1 MQCPMQQLAKLE
13 KTTAQSSTAQP
24 KALTKRERLVA
35 VGISLQHPYGQASG
49 LNTVFSLELAHP
61 TGRIN
66 YLLLAR
72 IEWVAGGANFY
83 TEITTQGRPCIKGVA
98 TSTGD
103 LDCFVSRVYLRFHVT
118 FSETLLA
125 SLWPLLGTRDVM

>member
-1 MQCPMQQLAKLE
+1 MALPAAVILKRLG
-13 KTTAQSSTAQP
+13 SST
-24 KALTKRERLVA
+24 
-35 VGISLQHPYGQASG
+35 
-49 LNTVFSLELAHP
+49 VFFLKFSDAP
-61 TGRIN
+61 RSIDDF
-66 YLLLAR
+66 LLAC
-72 IEWVAGGANFY
+72 IKWVAGGANFY